1 MIHLYKPDNTNYDA
15 NGDIILLPYKCEET
29 AGINRTWQIDLEH
42 PIDDEGRWEYIVAD
56 AVIKCPSFNGV
67 QLWRIVQTEKS
78 DNGVTATCDP
88 IFYDAAHEVVFVDR
102 VTLNNVTCQQAIDA
116 LTDGTK
122 FSGES
127 NITGV
132 ASMWFQTEN
141 LIETITGSEHGLV
154 KHYDCEVGFDN
165 YKVLLLDKLG
175 GDYGASVLYG
185 KNLVVDGIRESF
197 NIDGTYTRVIPVAYN
212 GYTLPELYV
221 DSENIDKYPFPRIG
235 FIQYDNLRLYSDREE
250 GEQGDSNTEY
260 FNTKEELYTAMR
272 EAVQKAYTE
281 DELDKPS
288 VSMEVEMVLIQNTE
302 EYKDYKDLETV
313 SLGDYVR
320 CYNPR
325 IGIDSKTRV
334 RLIVYDCI
342 RESVIS
348 VELGHEKRN
357 YFDNVSAM
365 IERIGA
371 TITPGGNVIAERVA
385 GFLNGAITQL
395 RLQNTVA
402 KKQDVRAILF
412 EDLDPDSPTFGALAI
427 GTQGWQI
434 SKRRT
439 TDGRDWEWTTAAT
452 SGGIIANTVVTGLL
466 SDKLAK
472 NYWNLDTGDFRLTG
486 ATLLDSDIDGY
497 ATDGELSSGL
507 SSTLSSAKT
516 YADGVGTSA
525 NTYTNSAITALNNS
539 LDQQA
544 IFNRLTN
551 NGAAEGIYL
560 ENGKLYVNGTYIK
573 SGIIDGALVRA
584 GIITDKTGT
593 NYWNLDTGEFS
604 LTGYV
609 TDSELSSGLSSTLSS
624 ANTNAQGYA
633 NSALSSAQSY
643 ADSAASD
650 AVSDYNTNLNQEAI
664 FNKLTNNGAVQGIK
678 LVNGQL
684 YVNASYI
691 QSGTLKLGGAN
702 NTNGR
707 LQVYDASNTLVG
719 QWDKDGITI
728 KGGDISGAT
737 ITSNYSSG
745 NKGVKIQDGEIY
757 FYSDTS
763 TEVLRGGVHITSSG
777 SPGAFFYVP
786 EYQSGGFAI
795 LTSSNTYLPL
805 LYHSGTNSITQIG
818 SAKNYHISLNGI
830 TGTTTIA
837 GRNSSD
843 ILTTTRMVISGSD
856 DYATLSGTWRING
869 PLQVYDSGWTSGITG
884 TYIADSFG
892 GLRAR
897 RYVRGILIS
906 DSSYTASRAVSY
918 KGFLAAGCITGS
930 KKQVYFFI
938 PSPSDLSGYNTAT
951 KNTTSPTS
959 IYIRAIDGTDNYIT
973 LSYSNVS
980 SCSAT
985 VASNGLFVTLT
996 LNTALSV
1003 SNNNTPCVVSIDGSI
1018 GFNLSQ

>member
-334 RLIVYDCI
+334 RVIVYDCI

-439 TDGRDWEWTTAAT
+439 ADGRDWEWTTAAT

-497 ATDGELSSGL
+497 ATDSELSSGL

-560 ENGKLYVNGTYIK
+560 VNGKLYVNGTYIK

-609 TDSELSSGLSSTLSS
+609 TDSELSSGLSSTLST

-650 AVSDYNTNLNQEAI
+650 AVSDYNTNLNQAAI
-664 FNKLTNNGAVQGIK
+664 FNKLTNNGAAQGIK

-691 QSGTLKLGGAN
+691 QSGTLKVGGAN
-702 NTNGR
+702 NVNGLLEIYPASGSSPAMVISKDGLR
-707 LQVYDASNTLVG
+707 TTLTVSPSLYINSDGSFREYMQGGFSVNGTFYSSENEVRINNGILEVGTWSSYHSGGKSTITINPGGASTPTIKVNGTEYCNAMVGDWITAVQTKANSAYNVANGIDARVTETVIKSYTVGTGGNALTWLCDYSPSTGYYDAWCTAY
-719 QWDKDGITI
+719 I
-728 KGGDISGAT
+728 
-737 ITSNYSSG
+737 
-745 NKGVKIQDGEIY
+745 
-757 FYSDTS
+757 
-763 TEVLRGGVHITSSG
+763 SSG
-777 SPGAFFYVP
+777 S
-786 EYQSGGFAI
+786 
-795 LTSSNTYLPL
+795 SNTNKSVNIPLPYTSYSSSVYPFVQVTPIL
-805 LYHSGTNSITQIG
+805 PSGVNLKTPIKVMN
-818 SAKNYHISLNGI
+818 
-830 TGTTTIA
+830 
-837 GRNSSD
+837 RSSSSFD
-843 ILTTTRMVISGSD
+843 V
-856 DYATLSGTWRING
+856 
-869 PLQVYDSGWTSGITG
+869 VYN
-884 TYIADSFG
+884 
-892 GLRAR
+892 LE
-897 RYVRGILIS
+897 
-906 DSSYTASRAVSY
+906 
-918 KGFLAAGCITGS
+918 
-930 KKQVYFFI
+930 
-938 PSPSDLSGYNTAT
+938 TAT
-951 KNTTSPTS
+951 AT
-959 IYIRAIDGTDNYIT
+959 NYQIM
-973 LSYSNVS
+973 
-980 SCSAT
+980 CHIKGRKA
-985 VASNGLFVTLT
+985 
-996 LNTALSV
+996 
-1003 SNNNTPCVVSIDGSI
+1003 
-1018 GFNLSQ
+1018 